1 MCFLYKS
8 KEFGIE
14 GNGISLG
21 TKKPPPIS
29 CAYLTSWKAQY
40 MINSQKKKKG
50 KDPKGLLDIS
60 QAKHVW
66 VSDLKW
72 FSLQLGHAW
81 HTQQESWL
89 SPCAVKTDDRG
100 VGLLEGFQR
109 VPYIPILS
117 CLERN
122 FAFSSSLLLS
132 IALDTVWFLCSFMAF
147 GKRFLMAYPWII
159 LLPLQIT
166 YGFCFQQ
173 VECQLHES
181 AKWALLNITLKFKW
195 ERREVRGGGFQD
207 ASLFTNESSRW
218 LGKLCSS
225 WVKFGIAH
233 AKSVFVFIQL
243 V

>member
-1 MCFLYKS
+1 MCVSSFLKS
-8 KEFGIE
+8 TVYDKL
-14 GNGISLG
+14 S
-21 TKKPPPIS
+21 
-29 CAYLTSWKAQY
+29 
-40 MINSQKKKKG
+40 KG

-81 HTQQESWL
+81 HTQQGELVVPLRSEDRWQGSWAIGGVSESPL
-89 SPCAVKTDDRG
+89 YSDLKLFGEKFCIQLQPPAVDCFG
-100 VGLLEGFQR
+100 H
-109 VPYIPILS
+109 
-117 CLERN
+117 CL
-122 FAFSSSLLLS
+122 
-132 IALDTVWFLCSFMAF
+132 ILCSFMAF
-147 GKRFLMAYPWII
+147 GKRFLRAYPWII

>member
-1 MCFLYKS
+1 MCVSNFLKS
-8 KEFGIE
+8 TVYDKL
-14 GNGISLG
+14 S
-21 TKKPPPIS
+21 
-29 CAYLTSWKAQY
+29 
-40 MINSQKKKKG
+40 KKKKG

-132 IALDTVWFLCSFMAF
+132 VDCFGHCLIFMFLYGIWKEVPDGLPMDYTTAF
-147 GKRFLMAYPWII
+147 TNHIRFLFS
-159 LLPLQIT
+159 T
-166 YGFCFQQ
+166 
-173 VECQLHES
+173 
-181 AKWALLNITLKFKW
+181 
-195 ERREVRGGGFQD
+195 
-207 ASLFTNESSRW
+207 
-218 LGKLCSS
+218 S
-225 WVKFGIAH
+225 WV
-233 AKSVFVFIQL
+233 SVTWVS
-243 V
+243 

>member
-1 MCFLYKS
+1 MCVSSFLKS
-8 KEFGIE
+8 TVYDKL
-14 GNGISLG
+14 S
-21 TKKPPPIS
+21 
-29 CAYLTSWKAQY
+29 
-40 MINSQKKKKG
+40 KKKKG

-89 SPCAVKTDDRG
+89 SPCAVKTDDKG

-132 IALDTVWFLCSFMAF
+132 IALDTAWF
-147 GKRFLMAYPWII
+147 YV
-159 LLPLQIT
+159 PLWH
-166 YGFCFQQ
+166 
-173 VECQLHES
+173 L
-181 AKWALLNITLKFKW
+181 
-195 ERREVRGGGFQD
+195 ERG
-207 ASLFTNESSRW
+207 SWW
-218 LGKLCSS
+218 LTHGLYYCLY
-225 WVKFGIAH
+225 
-233 AKSVFVFIQL
+233 KSHTVFVFNKLSVSYTSQL
-243 V
+243 NEHF

>member
-29 CAYLTSWKAQY
+29 CAYLASWKAQY

-81 HTQQESWL
+81 HTAGELVVPLRSEDKWQGSWAIGGVSESPL
-89 SPCAVKTDDRG
+89 YSDLKLFGEKFCIQLQPPAVGR
-100 VGLLEGFQR
+100 LLWTLLDFY
-109 VPYIPILS
+109 VPLWH
-117 CLERN
+117 LERG
-122 FAFSSSLLLS
+122 S
-132 IALDTVWFLCSFMAF
+132 W
-147 GKRFLMAYPWII
+147 
-159 LLPLQIT
+159 
-166 YGFCFQQ
+166 
-173 VECQLHES
+173 
-181 AKWALLNITLKFKW
+181 
-195 ERREVRGGGFQD
+195 
-207 ASLFTNESSRW
+207 W
-218 LGKLCSS
+218 LTHGLYYCLY
-225 WVKFGIAH
+225 
-233 AKSVFVFIQL
+233 KSHTVFVFNKLSVSYMSQL
-243 V
+243 NEHF

>member
-81 HTQQESWL
+81 HTQQGELVVPLRSEDRWQGSWAIGGVSESPL
-89 SPCAVKTDDRG
+89 YSDLKLFGEKFCIQLQPPAVDCFGHCLIFMFLYGIWKEVPD
-100 VGLLEGFQR
+100 GL
-109 VPYIPILS
+109 PMDYTT
-117 CLERN
+117 
-122 FAFSSSLLLS
+122 AFTNH
-132 IALDTVWFLCSFMAF
+132 I
-147 GKRFLMAYPWII
+147 RFLFS
-159 LLPLQIT
+159 T
-166 YGFCFQQ
+166 
-173 VECQLHES
+173 
-181 AKWALLNITLKFKW
+181 
-195 ERREVRGGGFQD
+195 
-207 ASLFTNESSRW
+207 
-218 LGKLCSS
+218 S
-225 WVKFGIAH
+225 WV
-233 AKSVFVFIQL
+233 SVTWVS
-243 V
+243 